1 MLTLDVLYA
10 FEGVQDMGKNRISI
24 DRILQGRHFYDV
36 IYWRIPVGI
45 KNSVRVLI
53 TLIFFIITAPA
64 IVLAEKAWYPLDVD
78 VWNPPFNDQRKRDQ
92 KRYTPL
98 RKAQEKWR
106 VRVFIPHLKDSYWL
120 GVNYGLIDEARRL
133 GIRLAI
139 YEAGGYDQLEIQRR
153 QIEDSLK
160 EKPDGL
166 IIGAIS
172 LEGLNNIVKKASNMG
187 IPVLDLINGL
197 SSPDITARAAV
208 SFWDMGNQAGLFL
221 RRLQK
226 EKGQPMKVGWF
237 PGPKGAGWVTAGDAG
252 FRKAIANGDIDIV
265 ASEYGDTGSAAQ
277 AKLIETVL
285 DQHAEDLDCIAGT
298 AVTAEAA
305 VKILRKRGLADRIK
319 ILSYYYTPG
328 VDRGIRRGGITAAPS
343 DLTVLQARIAVD
355 LMVRIIEKK
364 AYYKHVAPKVIVVDR
379 KNIRTWDSST
389 TLAPRGFR
397 PVFSINE

>member
-1 MLTLDVLYA
+1 M
-10 FEGVQDMGKNRISI
+10 QKNIKSI
-24 DRILQGRHFYDV
+24 DGVPKMKRLHDIIYARIHDGLQ
-36 IYWRIPVGI
+36 I
-45 KNSVRVLI
+45 SARVLM
-53 TLIFFIITAPA
+53 TLTFFIVIAPA

-78 VWNPPFNDQRKRDQ
+78 VWNPPFNDQRQRDQ
-92 KRYTPL
+92 KLYTPL
-98 RKAQEKWR
+98 NKAQQKWR
-106 VRVFIPHLKDSYWL
+106 VRVFIPHLKDAYWL
-120 GVNYGLIDEARRL
+120 GVNYGLINEARRL

-139 YEAGGYDQLEIQRR
+139 YEAGGYDQLEVQRR

-172 LEGLNNIVKKASNMG
+172 QQGLNDIVKKASDMG

-197 SSPDITARAAV
+197 SSPDIAARAAV
-208 SFWDMGNQAGLFL
+208 SFWDMGNQAGLYL
-221 RRLQK
+221 RRLQTQV
-226 EKGQPMKVGWF
+226 GQPMKVAWF
-237 PGPKGAGWVTAGDAG
+237 PGPKGAGWVAAGDAG

-265 ASEYGDTGSAAQ
+265 ASQYGDTGSVVQ
-277 AKLIETVL
+277 AKLIEAVL
-285 DQHAEDLDCIAGT
+285 DQHAADLDCIAGT

-305 VKILRKRGLADRIK
+305 VKILRRRGLADRIK
-319 ILSYYYTPG
+319 ILSYYYSPG

-364 AYYKHVAPKVIVVDR
+364 DYYKHVAPMVTIVDQD
-379 KNIRTWDSST
+379 NIRTWDSST

-397 PVFSINE
+397 PIFSINEQ